1 MFETIQRLIDQEA
14 RLRIPASDLTPRADL
29 YELGL
34 TAYTAIRLLLAI
46 EREFDIEFP
55 RRLLN
60 KETMASIESICRSVR
75 LVQGEIPAP
84 AREAFR
90 AAA

>member
-14 RLRIPASDLTPRADL
+14 RLRIPAGDLTPRANL

-34 TAYTAIRLLLAI
+34 TAFTAIRLLLAI
-46 EREFDIEFP
+46 ERAFDIEFP

-60 KETMASIESICRSVR
+60 KETMASMESICRSVR
-75 LVQGEIPAP
+75 MVQGEIPAP
-84 AREAFR
+84 ARESLR
-90 AAA
+90 QAA